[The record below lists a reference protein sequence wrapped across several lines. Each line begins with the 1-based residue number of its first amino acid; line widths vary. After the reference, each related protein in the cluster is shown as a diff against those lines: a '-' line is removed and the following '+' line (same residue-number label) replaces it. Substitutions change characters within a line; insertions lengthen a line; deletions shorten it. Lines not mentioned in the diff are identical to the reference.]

1 MGRFME
7 QFIGRFLGQLWAI
20 FVATFW
26 PTVVAIFLTLF
37 LKKFGLMV
45 WVILQ
50 VNFFGEFTS
59 FRIEV
64 ALILFAIVFGQF

>member
-1 MGRFME
+1 ME

-37 LKKFGLMV
+37 LCFFEKIWVDGLGDSSGD
-45 WVILQ
+45 
-50 VNFFGEFTS
+50 FFW
-59 FRIEV
+59 
-64 ALILFAIVFGQF
+64 